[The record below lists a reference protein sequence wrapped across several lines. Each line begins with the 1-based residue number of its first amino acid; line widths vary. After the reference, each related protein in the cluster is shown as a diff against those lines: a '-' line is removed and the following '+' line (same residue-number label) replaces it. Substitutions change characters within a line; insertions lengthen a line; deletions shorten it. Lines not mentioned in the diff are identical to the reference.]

1 MLEQER
7 DFRDMFEGK
16 DLPEWKLDWLEEII
30 DHWGELDI
38 RDQTTKK
45 IIGLIVDG
53 TLESLPSYY
62 DFYSSDGY
70 TEEDLDKQ
78 ENEDGPTEDI
88 SIPSYD
94 TYLEYHIK
102 DMKFVDTI
110 NNSKKEL
117 S

>member
-45 IIGLIVDG
+45 IIELIVDG
-53 TLESLPSYY
+53 TLESLPCYR
-62 DFYSSDGY
+62 DFYQSDGW
-70 TEEDLDKQ
+70 TEEQVEKMENGDEDQDL
-78 ENEDGPTEDI
+78 P
-88 SIPSYD
+88 IPSYD

-102 DMKFVDTI
+102 DI
-110 NNSKKEL
+110 NKS
-117 S
+117 